1 MIKINTEEKSGITPK
16 LYNDALKPTV
26 KEFGETLCLIPKA
39 IKASLAPLREWIA
52 VKEYNIAETEK
63 LLAHKLENLD
73 PEKITTPKPYVAV
86 PAIQALSY
94 SMDSSEI
101 RNLYA
106 NLLAKSMNVDTQ
118 DNVHPSFVEIIKQLS
133 PLDAQLF
140 NILYSNIVNPII
152 DLKRKEK
159 NKIGSIDLVNN
170 IMNIDIAPHEFIS
183 LSINN
188 LERLNLISIPNDT
201 YYTDDNLYKPF
212 YEHELYKKHHKFSI
226 SSGSYELIVIKKIIS
241 ITDIGKA
248 FYNICINDK

>member
-1 MIKINTEEKSGITPK
+1 MIKINTEEKIGIASQV
-16 LYNDALKPTV
+16 YNDALKPTAQ
-26 KEFGETLCLIPKA
+26 EFGKTLCLIPKA
-39 IKASLAPLREWIA
+39 INAALSPLREWIS
-52 VKEYNIAETEK
+52 VKEYNIAKTEQ
-63 LLAHKLENLD
+63 LLAHKLENLN

-94 SMDSSEI
+94 SMDSSDL

-140 NILYSNIVNPII
+140 NILCSDGANPII

-159 NKIGSIDLVNN
+159 GSIGSIDLVNN
-170 IMNIDIAPHEFIS
+170 IMNIDIASHEFIA

-188 LERLNLISIPNDT
+188 LERLNLISIPDDVQYAN
-201 YYTDDNLYKPF
+201 DNLYKPF
-212 YEHELYKKHHKFSI
+212 YDHPIYKKHLKLCKSI
-226 SSGSYELIVIKKIIS
+226 GSYELIIIKKSIS
-241 ITDIGKA
+241 ITDIGKS
-248 FYNICINDK
+248 FYNICIND